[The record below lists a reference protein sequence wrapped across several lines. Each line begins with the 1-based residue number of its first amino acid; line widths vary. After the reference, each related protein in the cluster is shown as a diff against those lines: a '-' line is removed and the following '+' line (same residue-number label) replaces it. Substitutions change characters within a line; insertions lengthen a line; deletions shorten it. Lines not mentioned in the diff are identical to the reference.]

1 MIEQPMFN
9 RMKKLILIL
18 LLLTPVWVLSQTTF
32 TDKEVVKMDSL
43 FQVYEQNDSLQ
54 KIKINLLST
63 QITNYT
69 TLHVQDSLQIAFMGE
84 KTDLLNQRID
94 LYIDL
99 TKELR
104 PKWYNKPVIHFF
116 LGAATIITSS
126 WVVSNVK

>member
-1 MIEQPMFN
+1 
-9 RMKKLILIL
+9 
-18 LLLTPVWVLSQTTF
+18 
-32 TDKEVVKMDSL
+32 MDSL